1 MEKQVLTEEEVKSL
15 TLLQQEQ
22 NDLLFQLGQ
31 VNYQLYFFEREK
43 TRVQNLIEAFEKKQT
58 DSAKQLEEKYGA
70 GTVNLE
76 SGEFVKA

>member
-1 MEKQVLTEEEVKSL
+1 MEKQVLTEDEVKSL
-15 TLLQQEQ
+15 TSLQQEQ

-76 SGEFVKA
+76 SGEFIKA

>member
-15 TLLQQEQ
+15 TSLQQEQ

-76 SGEFVKA
+76 SGEFIKA

>member
-1 MEKQVLTEEEVKSL
+1 MEKQVLTEEEIKSL
-15 TLLQQEQ
+15 TSLQQEQ

-76 SGEFVKA
+76 SGEFIKA

>member
-15 TLLQQEQ
+15 TSLQQEQ

-58 DSAKQLEEKYGA
+58 DSANQLEEKYGA

-76 SGEFVKA
+76 SGEFIKA

>member
-15 TLLQQEQ
+15 TSLQQEQ